1 MAVVIVKEL
10 VTESDLARM
19 KEEYDNYVKIVVDI
33 ENSILAAGGEWYAAA
48 EKALLNWG
56 SVQQNL
62 WGGGLDLETGEVDYI
77 SLINTRPSLNNS
89 QEVSDESIRKSM
101 YRVIS
106 KIFGKYVKER

>member
-33 ENSILAAGGEWYAAA
+33 ENSILAAGGEWHAAA

-77 SLINTRPSLNNS
+77 SLINKEGWTKKEVRLSL
-89 QEVSDESIRKSM
+89 EE
-101 YRVIS
+101 
-106 KIFGKYVKER
+106 IFLE